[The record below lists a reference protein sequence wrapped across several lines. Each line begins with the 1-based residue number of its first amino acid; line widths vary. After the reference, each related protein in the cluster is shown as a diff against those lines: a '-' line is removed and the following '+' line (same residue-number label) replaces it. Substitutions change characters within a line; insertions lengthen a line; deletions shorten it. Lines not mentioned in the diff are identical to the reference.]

1 MLSVV
6 CEAFHC
12 VPSVAER
19 ELDQHHELVF
29 EVLDLRAYGQ
39 AFHRY
44 REMGGLSDKAK
55 RAMLREP
62 MVQAVQANEFE
73 MRAEEITRGQRDG
86 DGGDGPD
93 HDGV

>member
-19 ELDQHHELVF
+19 ELDQHYDLVF
-29 EVLDLRAYGQ
+29 EILDLRAYGQ

-44 REMGGLSDKAK
+44 HGMSGMASDKEK
-55 RAMLREP
+55 RALLREP
-62 MVQAVQANEFE
+62 MVKAVQEIEFE
-73 MRAEEITRGQRDG
+73 LRQEPNG
-86 DGGDGPD
+86 
-93 HDGV
+93 